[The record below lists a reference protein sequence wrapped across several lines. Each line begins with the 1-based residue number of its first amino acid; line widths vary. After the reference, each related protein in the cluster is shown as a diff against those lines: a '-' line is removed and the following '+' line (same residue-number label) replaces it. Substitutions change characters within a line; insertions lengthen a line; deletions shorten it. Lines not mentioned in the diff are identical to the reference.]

1 MRNLALNALAI
12 LGLGVMPL
20 GRCEGFSAISSVLKL
35 SNPPSMI
42 MLGKTSIIQ
51 GVPRRRRQQTGG
63 LPGCEVPSSFTSSSF
78 PYPPVAAQ
86 DSTPRRC
93 TARMC
98 LGSPTAVGMPDTR
111 AWSVCSCP
119 RAFWY
124 CRGLVHVGM
133 GNVPSM
139 EVLLGRA
146 STTQIS
152 RHPDFTHLYKHNVI
166 AGVLGE
172 LANIRTPAALL
183 GGAALGTMFF
193 QPKADANRRLHLL
206 YTLLSTSAFSLQLV
220 CVLCSTLTYTSIA
233 SRPEAIA
240 ISAISYLSEQMQ
252 WEFFV
257 IRGSFVYGLFSFLA
271 ALACRGW
278 LTFYEEKERGPAW
291 VIMAVL
297 ASSAIFLLNFI
308 HYTHNSLT
316 LCLGGMTKALVS
328 LTLRNMYATKKR
340 FFRHV
345 LAAFGIWGAVKL
357 LKLGPNA
364 GAKISA
370 EQGTAVS
377 SAPPPQSGREQE

>member
-1 MRNLALNALAI
+1 MRNLAFHTLAI
-12 LGLGVMPL
+12 LVLGVMPL
-20 GRCEGFSAISSVLKL
+20 GHCDGFSAMSSVLKL

-42 MLGKTSIIQ
+42 MPRKTSIIQ
-51 GVPRRRRQQTGG
+51 GVPRYRRQLAGG
-63 LPGCEVPSSFTSSSF
+63 LPGCEGPLSFNSRSF
-78 PYPPVAAQ
+78 PYPSVASQ

-98 LGSPTAVGMPDTR
+98 LGSHTACAAAGSLGTAAAAAVL
-111 AWSVCSCP
+111 
-119 RAFWY
+119 
-124 CRGLVHVGM
+124 RGGAM
-133 GNVPSM
+133 GA
-139 EVLLGRA
+139 E
-146 STTQIS
+146 
-152 RHPDFTHLYKHNVI
+152 HNVI

-206 YTLLSTSAFSLQLV
+206 YTLLSTSAFALQLV
-220 CVLCSTLTYTSIA
+220 CVLCSTLTYTAIA

-252 WEFFV
+252 WEFYV

-316 LCLGGMTKALVS
+316 LCLGGMTKALIS

-340 FFRHV
+340 FIRHV

-357 LKLGPNA
+357 LKLGPSE
-364 GAKISA
+364 GANRSA

-377 SAPPPQSGREQE
+377 IAPPLQSEREHN

>member
-1 MRNLALNALAI
+1 MRNLALHTLAI

-20 GRCEGFSAISSVLKL
+20 GRCDGFSAIPSVLKL

-42 MLGKTSIIQ
+42 MLGKASSIH
-51 GVPRRRRQQTGG
+51 GVQRCGRQRAGWLLG
-63 LPGCEVPSSFTSSSF
+63 REGSSFFPSKSF
-78 PYPPVAAQ
+78 HYPPVAAQ
-86 DSTPRRC
+86 GSTPRRR

-98 LGSPTAVGMPDTR
+98 LDFHTARAAAGSLGATAAAAVL
-111 AWSVCSCP
+111 
-119 RAFWY
+119 
-124 CRGLVHVGM
+124 RGGAM
-133 GNVPSM
+133 EQNVLS
-139 EVLLGRA
+139 
-146 STTQIS
+146 
-152 RHPDFTHLYKHNVI
+152 
-166 AGVLGE
+166 GVLGE

-183 GGAALGTMFF
+183 GGAALRTMFF
-193 QPKADANRRLHLL
+193 QPKPDANKRLHLL

-233 SRPEAIA
+233 SRPEAMA

-271 ALACRGW
+271 ALACRAW
-278 LTFYEEKERGPAW
+278 LTFYEGKERGTAW
-291 VIMAVL
+291 IIMGVL

-316 LCLGGMTKALVS
+316 LCLGGMTKALIS

-345 LAAFGIWGAVKL
+345 IAAFAIWGVVKL
-357 LKLGPNA
+357 LKLGPSG
-364 GAKISA
+364 GA
-370 EQGTAVS
+370 
-377 SAPPPQSGREQE
+377 

>member
-1 MRNLALNALAI
+1 MRNLAFHTLAI

-20 GRCEGFSAISSVLKL
+20 GRCDGFSAISTVLKL
-35 SNPPSMI
+35 SNPPSII

-51 GVPRRRRQQTGG
+51 GVPRCRRQWVRG
-63 LPGCEVPSSFTSSSF
+63 LPGCEA
-78 PYPPVAAQ
+78 PVAAQ

-93 TARMC
+93 TARVCMGSHTARAAAGS
-98 LGSPTAVGMPDTR
+98 LGTAAAAAVL
-111 AWSVCSCP
+111 
-119 RAFWY
+119 
-124 CRGLVHVGM
+124 RGGA
-133 GNVPSM
+133 M
-139 EVLLGRA
+139 E
-146 STTQIS
+146 
-152 RHPDFTHLYKHNVI
+152 HNVI

-271 ALACRGW
+271 ALVCRGW

-316 LCLGGMTKALVS
+316 LCLGGMTKALIS

-340 FFRHV
+340 FIRHV

-357 LKLGPNA
+357 LKLEPSA
-364 GAKISA
+364 GAKRSA

-377 SAPPPQSGREQE
+377 TAPPPQSGREQK